1 MIEASRASWLD
12 RNSGLISSEQQELL
26 DAATV
31 LVAGVGGVGGRVA
44 EVLARM
50 GVGRLKLT
58 DPDHFSPT
66 NLNRQAACTS
76 ETLGKNKAE
85 VVAELCRIA
94 APGVIVL
101 SNPDGVT
108 AENVAELLDDV
119 DVVIDGTDYLHPE
132 LGILIAQQA
141 RRRGIPVVLGVE
153 VGYSVWATSYLS
165 TASTFEEMFGY
176 KRDCAPFGVKA
187 APLWR
192 WIVSVPRYVRL
203 SELRRLARGEIQAPA
218 IAPAVELSAAVLST
232 MVCQLLWGQRPQ
244 AAAPRLFRIDLM
256 TGRSR
261 VTRHSRVRFA
271 LSLVAAVLTH

>member
-1 MIEASRASWLD
+1 MIEAPRPLWLA
-12 RNSGLISSEQQELL
+12 RNSGLISAEQQDSL

-58 DPDHFSPT
+58 DPDHFSST

-76 ETLGKNKAE
+76 ETLGRNKAE

-94 APGVIVL
+94 APGVSVFT
-101 SNPDGVT
+101 NPGGVT
-108 AENVAELLDDV
+108 AENLAELLDGV

-132 LGILIAQQA
+132 LGLLIAQKA
-141 RRRGIPVVLGVE
+141 RQQGIPVVLGVE
-153 VGYSVWATSYLS
+153 VGYGIWATAYLP
-165 TASTFEEMFGY
+165 TTSTFEEMFGY
-176 KRDCAPFGVKA
+176 KRDCAALDVEA

-218 IAPAVELSAAVLST
+218 LAPAVELSAAVLST
-232 MVCQLLWGQRPQ
+232 MVCQLLWGQRPH
-244 AAAPRLFRIDLM
+244 ATAPRLFRIDLM
-256 TGRSR
+256 TGRCR

-271 LSLVAAVLTH
+271 VSLAAALLTR